1 MGKSDYIY
9 IVKDVSTSL
18 DMTGWKLD
26 MTGWKLDM
34 TKTIQLTI
42 FMKQIRISAILACIA
57 GMIAFAGCKSMSPQ
71 DRLTVNDRKINKI
84 IAQMTLEE
92 KVEMLHS
99 KTNMSSEGVPR
110 LGIQDIKYTDGP
122 FGIREENG
130 DGFRSL
136 GWTLDSAT
144 YFPTGSALA
153 ATWSKEMAYKNGWA
167 MGKEGRLR
175 GKDIILGPAIN
186 IQRLPV
192 GGRTYEYL
200 SEDPVLAARLSVE
213 YTLGSQDA
221 GTAVCLKHY
230 ALNNQETN
238 RGSVNVIAD
247 ERTMREIYLKPFE
260 AAVKEGGA
268 MCIMPAYNKV
278 NGYYCSENAHL
289 NNEILRDEW
298 GFKGMT
304 VSDWGGTHSTMGAA
318 LGGLCVQM
326 TGDNYFGQAL
336 IDSVRNGALD
346 EAVVDAKVRE
356 ILRLR
361 FAIEPVPEDVANTV
375 MTSQPETQKIA
386 YEIAQKSIVL
396 LKNEAGNLPVAK
408 DVKKIAVIG
417 QNAVLTTAAGG
428 IGAGVKT
435 LYEISPLEG
444 ISKRAAE
451 AGIEVTYAPGYK
463 NYQMR
468 MAWGRPGAGGPVDPL
483 IANSP
488 DEPADPALLAEAVA
502 LAKDA
507 DMVIFFGGT
516 NKSIETEGS
525 DRKNIDLPCGQND
538 VIKALYEANPNVATV
553 LISGGPTDLRALEPY
568 SPAIVQGWWN
578 GLEGGTALA
587 EVLFGDIAPSGKL
600 PFTFPLKLEDSP
612 AYAMGNFPGNNTGED
627 LFTLMYRLDAT
638 GYTREQIMEYIA
650 NLPEPVSEYTEGI
663 FVGYRWFETKEVPV
677 MYAFGHGLSY
687 VDFEYGPLT
696 CRQKKDKFVV
706 TFDVKNLGTMEADE
720 VTQLYVKRLD
730 SKVERPLKEL
740 EAFDRVTLKGGET
753 KKVTLEFPISELA
766 HWDNGTNGW
775 VLEPGKLEILVGSA
789 SDDIRQSIT
798 TEI

>member
-1 MGKSDYIY
+1 MKKYLY
-9 IVKDVSTSL
+9 STAL
-18 DMTGWKLD
+18 L
-26 MTGWKLDM
+26 
-34 TKTIQLTI
+34 
-42 FMKQIRISAILACIA
+42 ILA
-57 GMIAFAGCKSMSPQ
+57 AGCASLSPQ
-71 DRLTVNDRKINKI
+71 DRLTVNDKKINKI

-200 SEDPVLAARLSVE
+200 SEDPVLSARLSVE
-213 YTLGSQDA
+213 YTKGSQDA

-230 ALNNQETN
+230 ALNNQETD
-238 RGSVNVIAD
+238 RGSVDVIAD

-268 MCIMPAYNKV
+268 MCVMPAYNKV
-278 NGYYCSENAHL
+278 NGFYCSENAHL

-346 EAVVDAKVRE
+346 EAVVDEKVRE

-361 FAIEPVPEDVANTV
+361 FAIDPVPEDVANTI

-396 LKNEAGNLPVAK
+396 LKNEVGNLPIAK

-444 ISKRAAE
+444 IQARAE
-451 AGIEVTYAPGYK
+451 KAGVEVVYAPGYK

-468 MAWGRPGAGGPVDPL
+468 MGWGRPSAGPVNPL
-483 IANSP
+483 VANSI

-525 DRKNIDLPCGQND
+525 DRKNIDLPCGQNE

-553 LISGGPTDLRALEPY
+553 LISGGPTDLRFLEPY
-568 SPAIVQGWWN
+568 SPSIVQGWWN

-600 PFTFPLKLEDSP
+600 PFTFPKKLEDSP
-612 AYAMGNFPGNNTGED
+612 AYALGNFGQNASED

-638 GYTREQIMEYIA
+638 GYTREQIQEYIA
-650 NLPEPVSEYTEGI
+650 NLPAPESHYTEGI

-696 CRQKKDKFVV
+696 CKHKKDKFYV
-706 TFDVKNLGTMEADE
+706 TFELKNLGDMEADE
-720 VTQLYVKRLD
+720 VAQLYVKRID
-730 SKVERPLKEL
+730 SAVERPLKEL
-740 EAFDRVTLKGGET
+740 EAFDRITLKGGET
-753 KKVTLEFPISELA
+753 KKVTLEFPVSELA
-766 HWDNGTNGW
+766 HWDNETNEW
-775 VLEPGKLEILVGSA
+775 VLEHGKLEILVGSA
-789 SDDIRQSIT
+789 SNDIRQTIA

>member
-1 MGKSDYIY
+1 
-9 IVKDVSTSL
+9 
-18 DMTGWKLD
+18 
-26 MTGWKLDM
+26 
-34 TKTIQLTI
+34 
-42 FMKQIRISAILACIA
+42 MKKYLYSAALLILA
-57 GMIAFAGCKSMSPQ
+57 AGCASLSPQ
-71 DRLTVNDRKINKI
+71 DRLTVNDKKINKI

-200 SEDPVLAARLSVE
+200 SEDPVLSARLSVE
-213 YTLGSQDA
+213 YTKGSQDA

-230 ALNNQETN
+230 ALNNQETD

-260 AAVKEGGA
+260 AAIKEGGA
-268 MCIMPAYNKV
+268 MCVMPAYNKV
-278 NGYYCSENAHL
+278 NGFYCSENAHL

-361 FAIEPVPEDVANTV
+361 FAIEPVPEDVANTI

-396 LKNEAGNLPVAK
+396 LKNEAGNLPIAK

-435 LYEISPLEG
+435 LYEITPLEG
-444 ISKRAAE
+444 IQARAE
-451 AGIEVTYAPGYK
+451 KAGVEVVYAPGYK

-468 MAWGRPGAGGPVDPL
+468 MGWGRPSAGPVNPL
-483 IANSP
+483 VANSI

-525 DRKNIDLPCGQND
+525 DRKNIDLPCGQNE

-553 LISGGPTDLRALEPY
+553 LISGGPTDLRYLEPY

-612 AYAMGNFPGNNTGED
+612 AYATGSFPGEGSGED

-638 GYTREQIMEYIA
+638 GYTREQIQEYIA
-650 NLPEPVSEYTEGI
+650 SLPDPVSEYREGI
-663 FVGYRWFETKEVPV
+663 LVGYRWYDTKDVPV

-687 VDFEYGPLT
+687 VEFEYGALT
-696 CRQKKDKFVV
+696 CKQKKDKIQVS
-706 TFDVKNLGTMEADE
+706 FDLKNLGDMEADE
-720 VTQLYVKRLD
+720 VAQLYVKRLD
-730 SKVERPLKEL
+730 SKVERAEKEL
-740 EAFDRVTLKGGET
+740 EAFERVALKAGET
-753 KKVTLEFPISELA
+753 KNVTLEFPLSELA
-766 HWDNGTNGW
+766 HWDNETNEW
-775 VLEPGKLEILVGSA
+775 VLEHGKLEILVGSA
-789 SDDIRQSIT
+789 SNDIRQTIAT
-798 TEI
+798 KI

>member
-1 MGKSDYIY
+1 
-9 IVKDVSTSL
+9 
-18 DMTGWKLD
+18 
-26 MTGWKLDM
+26 
-34 TKTIQLTI
+34 
-42 FMKQIRISAILACIA
+42 MKKYLYSAALLILA
-57 GMIAFAGCKSMSPQ
+57 AGCASLSPQ
-71 DRLTVNDRKINKI
+71 DRLTVNDKKINKI

-200 SEDPVLAARLSVE
+200 SEDPVLSARLSVE
-213 YTLGSQDA
+213 YTKGSQDA

-230 ALNNQETN
+230 ALNNQETD

-260 AAVKEGGA
+260 AAIKEGGA
-268 MCIMPAYNKV
+268 MCVMPAYNKV
-278 NGYYCSENAHL
+278 NGFYCSENAHL

-361 FAIEPVPEDVANTV
+361 FAIDPVPEDVANTI

-396 LKNEAGNLPVAK
+396 LKNEAGNLPIAK

-435 LYEISPLEG
+435 LYEITPLEG
-444 ISKRAAE
+444 IQARAE
-451 AGIEVTYAPGYK
+451 KAGVEVVYAPGYK

-468 MAWGRPGAGGPVDPL
+468 MGWGRPSAGPVNPL
-483 IANSP
+483 VANSI

-507 DMVIFFGGT
+507 DMVVFFGGT

-525 DRKNIDLPCGQND
+525 DRKNIDLPCGQNE

-553 LISGGPTDLRALEPY
+553 LISGGPTDLRYLEPY

-612 AYAMGNFPGNNTGED
+612 AYATGSFPGEGSGED

-638 GYTREQIMEYIA
+638 GYTREQIQEYIA
-650 NLPEPVSEYTEGI
+650 SLPDPVSEYREGI
-663 FVGYRWFETKEVPV
+663 LVGYRWYDTKDVPV

-687 VDFEYGPLT
+687 VEFEYGALT
-696 CRQKKDKFVV
+696 CKQKKDKIQVS
-706 TFDVKNLGTMEADE
+706 FDLKNLGDMEADE
-720 VTQLYVKRLD
+720 VAQLYVKRID
-730 SKVERPLKEL
+730 SAVERPLKEL
-740 EAFDRVTLKGGET
+740 EAFDRITLKGGET
-753 KKVTLEFPISELA
+753 KKVTLEFPVSELA
-766 HWDNGTNGW
+766 HWDNETNGW
-775 VLEPGKLEILVGSA
+775 VLEPGKIEILVGSA
-789 SDDIRQSIT
+789 SNDIRQTIA

>member
-1 MGKSDYIY
+1 MKHSA
-9 IVKDVSTSL
+9 TS
-18 DMTGWKLD
+18 
-26 MTGWKLDM
+26 
-34 TKTIQLTI
+34 I
-42 FMKQIRISAILACIA
+42 ILAAIMAAAIA
-57 GMIAFAGCKSMSPQ
+57 AGCSNPMSPQ
-71 DRLTVNDRKINKI
+71 DRLTVNDGKINEI

-130 DGFRSL
+130 DGFRPL

-213 YTLGSQDA
+213 YTIGSQEA

-260 AAVKEGGA
+260 AAIKEGGA
-268 MCIMPAYNKV
+268 MCVMPAYNKV

-289 NNEILRDEW
+289 NNEILRGEW

-346 EAVVDAKVRE
+346 ESVVDAKVRE

-396 LKNEAGNLPVAK
+396 LKNETGNLPIAK

-444 ISKRAAE
+444 IQKRAAE
-451 AGIEVTYAPGYK
+451 AGVEVAYAPGYK
-463 NYQMR
+463 NYKMR
-468 MAWGRPGAGGPVDPL
+468 MGWGRPVAGPVDPL
-483 IANSP
+483 TANST
-488 DEPADPALLAEAVA
+488 DEPADPTLLAEAVA

-525 DRKNIDLPCGQND
+525 DRKNIDLPCGQNEI
-538 VIKALYEANPNVATV
+538 IKALYEANPNVATV
-553 LISGGPTDLRALEPY
+553 LISGGPTDLRFLEPY

-578 GLEGGTALA
+578 GMEGGTALA

-612 AYAMGNFPGNNTGED
+612 AYATGSFPGNSSGED

-638 GYTREQIMEYIA
+638 GYTREQIQEYIA
-650 NLPEPVSEYTEGI
+650 NLPDPVSEYKEGI
-663 FVGYRWFETKEVPV
+663 LVGYRWFETKEVPV

-687 VDFEYGPLT
+687 VDFEYGALT
-696 CRQKKDKFVV
+696 CKQKKDRIYVS
-706 TFDVKNLGTMEADE
+706 FDLKNLGDMEADE
-720 VTQLYVKRLD
+720 VAQLYVRRID

-740 EAFDRVTLKGGET
+740 EAFERITLKAGET
-753 KKVTLEFPISELA
+753 KNVTLEFPVSELA
-766 HWDNGTNGW
+766 HWNTESNGW
-775 VLEPGKLEILVGSA
+775 ELEPGKIEILVGSA
-789 SDDIRQSIT
+789 SDDIRQSIL

>member
-1 MGKSDYIY
+1 
-9 IVKDVSTSL
+9 
-18 DMTGWKLD
+18 
-26 MTGWKLDM
+26 
-34 TKTIQLTI
+34 
-42 FMKQIRISAILACIA
+42 MKQYLYSAALLILA
-57 GMIAFAGCKSMSPQ
+57 AGCASLSPQ
-71 DRLTVNDRKINKI
+71 DRLTVNDKKINKI

-200 SEDPVLAARLSVE
+200 SEDPVLSARLSVE
-213 YTLGSQDA
+213 YTKGSQDA

-230 ALNNQETN
+230 ALNNQETD
-238 RGSVNVIAD
+238 RGSVDVIAD

-260 AAVKEGGA
+260 AAIKEGGA
-268 MCIMPAYNKV
+268 MCVMPAYNKV
-278 NGYYCSENAHL
+278 NGFYCSENAHL

-346 EAVVDAKVRE
+346 EAVVDEKVRE

-361 FAIEPVPEDVANTV
+361 FAIDPVPEDVANTI

-396 LKNEAGNLPVAK
+396 LKNEAGNLPISK

-444 ISKRAAE
+444 IQARAE
-451 AGIEVTYAPGYK
+451 KAGVEVVYAPGYK

-468 MAWGRPGAGGPVDPL
+468 MGWGRPSAGPVNPL
-483 IANSP
+483 VANSI

-525 DRKNIDLPCGQND
+525 DRKNIDLPCGQNE

-553 LISGGPTDLRALEPY
+553 LISGGPTDLRYLEPY

-612 AYAMGNFPGNNTGED
+612 AYATGSFPGEGSGED

-638 GYTREQIMEYIA
+638 GYTREQIQEYIA
-650 NLPEPVSEYTEGI
+650 SLPDPVSEYREGI
-663 FVGYRWFETKEVPV
+663 LVGYRWYDTKDVPV

-687 VDFEYGPLT
+687 VEFEYGPLT
-696 CRQKKDKFVV
+696 CKQKKDKIQVS
-706 TFDVKNLGTMEADE
+706 FDLKNLGDMEADE
-720 VTQLYVKRLD
+720 VAQLYVKRLD
-730 SKVERPLKEL
+730 SKVERAEKEL
-740 EAFDRVTLKGGET
+740 EAFERVALKAGET
-753 KKVTLEFPISELA
+753 KNVTLEFPLSELA
-766 HWDNGTNGW
+766 HWDNETNGW
-775 VLEPGKLEILVGSA
+775 VLEPGKIEILVGSA
-789 SDDIRQSIT
+789 SNDIRQSIH

>member
-1 MGKSDYIY
+1 M
-9 IVKDVSTSL
+9 
-18 DMTGWKLD
+18 
-26 MTGWKLDM
+26 
-34 TKTIQLTI
+34 
-42 FMKQIRISAILACIA
+42 FMKKYLYSAALLILA
-57 GMIAFAGCKSMSPQ
+57 AGCASLSPQ
-71 DRLTVNDRKINKI
+71 DRLTVNDKKINKI

-200 SEDPVLAARLSVE
+200 SEDPVLSARLSVE
-213 YTLGSQDA
+213 YTKGSQDA

-230 ALNNQETN
+230 ALNNQETD
-238 RGSVNVIAD
+238 RGSVDVIAD

-260 AAVKEGGA
+260 AAIKEGGA
-268 MCIMPAYNKV
+268 MCVMPAYNKV
-278 NGYYCSENAHL
+278 NGFYCSENAQL

-346 EAVVDAKVRE
+346 EAVVDEKVRE

-361 FAIEPVPEDVANTV
+361 FAIDPVPEDVANTI

-396 LKNEAGNLPVAK
+396 LKNEAGNLPIAK

-444 ISKRAAE
+444 IQARAE
-451 AGIEVTYAPGYK
+451 KAGVEVVYAPGYK

-468 MAWGRPGAGGPVDPL
+468 MGWGSPSAGPVIPL
-483 IANSP
+483 VANSI

-525 DRKNIDLPCGQND
+525 DRKNIDLPCGQNE

-553 LISGGPTDLRALEPY
+553 LISGGPTDLRYLEPY

-612 AYAMGNFPGNNTGED
+612 AYATGSFPGEGSGED

-638 GYTREQIMEYIA
+638 GYTREQIQEYIA
-650 NLPEPVSEYTEGI
+650 SLPDPVSEYREGI
-663 FVGYRWFETKEVPV
+663 LVGYRWYDTKDVPV

-687 VDFEYGPLT
+687 VEFEYGPLT
-696 CRQKKDKFVV
+696 CKQKKDKIQVS
-706 TFDVKNLGTMEADE
+706 FDLKNLGDMEADE
-720 VTQLYVKRLD
+720 VAQLYVKRLD
-730 SKVERPLKEL
+730 SKVERAEKEL
-740 EAFDRVTLKGGET
+740 EAFERVALKAGET
-753 KKVTLEFPISELA
+753 KNVTLEFPLSELA
-766 HWDNGTNGW
+766 HWDNETNGW
-775 VLEPGKLEILVGSA
+775 VLEPGKIEILVGSA
-789 SDDIRQSIT
+789 SNDIRQTIA

>member
-1 MGKSDYIY
+1 
-9 IVKDVSTSL
+9 
-18 DMTGWKLD
+18 
-26 MTGWKLDM
+26 
-34 TKTIQLTI
+34 
-42 FMKQIRISAILACIA
+42 MKKYLYSAALLILA
-57 GMIAFAGCKSMSPQ
+57 AGCASLSPQ
-71 DRLTVNDRKINKI
+71 DRLTVNDKKINKI

-200 SEDPVLAARLSVE
+200 SEDPVLSARLSVE
-213 YTLGSQDA
+213 YTKGSQDA

-230 ALNNQETN
+230 ALNNQETD

-260 AAVKEGGA
+260 AAIKEGGA
-268 MCIMPAYNKV
+268 MCVMPAYNKV
-278 NGYYCSENAHL
+278 NGFYCSENAHL

-361 FAIEPVPEDVANTV
+361 FAIDPVPEDVANTI

-396 LKNEAGNLPVAK
+396 LKNEAGNLPIAK

-444 ISKRAAE
+444 IQARAE
-451 AGIEVTYAPGYK
+451 KAGVEVVYAPGYK

-468 MAWGRPGAGGPVDPL
+468 MGWGRPSAGPVNPL
-483 IANSP
+483 VANSI

-525 DRKNIDLPCGQND
+525 DRKNIDLPCGQNE

-553 LISGGPTDLRALEPY
+553 LISGGPTDLRYLEPY

-612 AYAMGNFPGNNTGED
+612 AYATGSFPGEGSGED

-638 GYTREQIMEYIA
+638 GYTREQIQEYIA
-650 NLPEPVSEYTEGI
+650 SLPDPVSEYREGI
-663 FVGYRWFETKEVPV
+663 LVGYRWYDTKDVPV

-687 VDFEYGPLT
+687 VEFEYGALT
-696 CRQKKDKFVV
+696 CKQKKDKIQVS
-706 TFDVKNLGTMEADE
+706 FDLKNLGDMEADE
-720 VTQLYVKRLD
+720 VAQLYVKRLD
-730 SKVERPLKEL
+730 SKIERAEKEL
-740 EAFDRVTLKGGET
+740 EAFERVALKAGET
-753 KKVTLEFPISELA
+753 KNVTLEFPLSELA
-766 HWDNGTNGW
+766 HWDNETNGW
-775 VLEPGKLEILVGSA
+775 VLEPGKIEILVGSA
-789 SDDIRQSIT
+789 SNDIRQSIH

>member
-1 MGKSDYIY
+1 MKKYLY
-9 IVKDVSTSL
+9 STAL
-18 DMTGWKLD
+18 L
-26 MTGWKLDM
+26 
-34 TKTIQLTI
+34 
-42 FMKQIRISAILACIA
+42 ILA
-57 GMIAFAGCKSMSPQ
+57 AGCASLSPQ
-71 DRLTVNDRKINKI
+71 DRLTVNDKKINKI

-130 DGFRSL
+130 EGFRSL

-200 SEDPVLAARLSVE
+200 SEDPVLSARLSVE
-213 YTLGSQDA
+213 YTKGSQDA

-230 ALNNQETN
+230 ALNNQETD
-238 RGSVNVIAD
+238 RGSVDVIAD

-260 AAVKEGGA
+260 AAIKEGGA
-268 MCIMPAYNKV
+268 MCVMPAYNKV
-278 NGYYCSENAHL
+278 NGFYCSENAHL

-361 FAIEPVPEDVANTV
+361 FAIDPVPEDVANTI

-396 LKNEAGNLPVAK
+396 LKNEAGNLPIAK

-444 ISKRAAE
+444 IQARAE
-451 AGIEVTYAPGYK
+451 KAGVEVVYAPGYK

-468 MAWGRPGAGGPVDPL
+468 MGWGRPSAGPVNPL
-483 IANSP
+483 VANSI

-525 DRKNIDLPCGQND
+525 DRKNIDLPCGQNE

-553 LISGGPTDLRALEPY
+553 LISGGPTDLRYLEPY

-612 AYAMGNFPGNNTGED
+612 AYATGSFPGEGSGED

-638 GYTREQIMEYIA
+638 GYTREQIREYIA
-650 NLPEPVSEYTEGI
+650 SLPDPVSEYREGI
-663 FVGYRWFETKEVPV
+663 LVGYRWYDTKDVPV

-687 VDFEYGPLT
+687 VDFEYGTLT
-696 CRQKKDKFVV
+696 CKQKKDKIQVS
-706 TFDVKNLGTMEADE
+706 FDLKNLGDMEADE
-720 VTQLYVKRLD
+720 VPQLYVKRLD
-730 SKVERPLKEL
+730 SKVERAEKEL
-740 EAFDRVTLKGGET
+740 EAFERVALKAGET
-753 KKVTLEFPISELA
+753 KNVTLEFPVSELA
-766 HWDNGTNGW
+766 HWDNETNGW
-775 VLEPGKLEILVGSA
+775 VLEPGKIEILVGSA
-789 SDDIRQSIT
+789 SNDIRQSIQ

>member
-1 MGKSDYIY
+1 
-9 IVKDVSTSL
+9 
-18 DMTGWKLD
+18 
-26 MTGWKLDM
+26 
-34 TKTIQLTI
+34 
-42 FMKQIRISAILACIA
+42 MKKYLYSAALLILA
-57 GMIAFAGCKSMSPQ
+57 AGCASLSPQ
-71 DRLTVNDRKINKI
+71 DRLTVNDKKINKI

-200 SEDPVLAARLSVE
+200 SEDPVLSARLSVE
-213 YTLGSQDA
+213 YTKGSQDA

-230 ALNNQETN
+230 ALNNQETD
-238 RGSVNVIAD
+238 RGSVDVIAD

-260 AAVKEGGA
+260 AAIKEGGA
-268 MCIMPAYNKV
+268 MCVMPAYNKV
-278 NGYYCSENAHL
+278 NGFYCSENAHL

-361 FAIEPVPEDVANTV
+361 FAIDPVPEDVANTI

-396 LKNEAGNLPVAK
+396 LKNEAGNLPIAK

-417 QNAVLTTAAGG
+417 QNAVLTTAVGG

-444 ISKRAAE
+444 IQARAE
-451 AGIEVTYAPGYK
+451 KAGVEVVYAPGYK

-468 MAWGRPGAGGPVDPL
+468 MGWGRPSAGPVNPL
-483 IANSP
+483 VANSI

-525 DRKNIDLPCGQND
+525 DRKNIDLPCGQNE

-553 LISGGPTDLRALEPY
+553 LISGGPTDLRYLEPY
-568 SPAIVQGWWN
+568 SPSIVQGWWN

-612 AYAMGNFPGNNTGED
+612 AYATGSFPGEGSGED

-638 GYTREQIMEYIA
+638 GYTREQIQEYIA
-650 NLPEPVSEYTEGI
+650 SLPDPVSEYREGI
-663 FVGYRWFETKEVPV
+663 LVGYRWYDTKDVPV

-687 VDFEYGPLT
+687 VEFEYGTLT
-696 CRQKKDKFVV
+696 CKQKKDKIQVS
-706 TFDVKNLGTMEADE
+706 FDLKNLGDMEADE
-720 VTQLYVKRLD
+720 VAQLYVKRLD
-730 SKVERPLKEL
+730 SKVERAEKEL
-740 EAFDRVTLKGGET
+740 EAFERVALKAGET
-753 KKVTLEFPISELA
+753 KNVTLEFPLSELA
-766 HWDNGTNGW
+766 HWDNETNGW
-775 VLEPGKLEILVGSA
+775 VLEPGKIEILVGSA
-789 SDDIRQSIT
+789 SNDIRQSIQT
-798 TEI
+798 KI

>member
-1 MGKSDYIY
+1 MKKVLQFAVMAL
-9 IVKDVSTSL
+9 IV
-18 DMTGWKLD
+18 
-26 MTGWKLDM
+26 
-34 TKTIQLTI
+34 
-42 FMKQIRISAILACIA
+42 
-57 GMIAFAGCKSMSPQ
+57 AGCGCGMSPQ
-71 DRLTVNDRKINKI
+71 EKLTVNDKKINKI

-153 ATWSKEMAYKNGWA
+153 ATWSKEMARKNGWA

-213 YTLGSQDA
+213 YTIGSQEA

-230 ALNNQETN
+230 ALNNQETD

-260 AAVKEGGA
+260 AAIKEGGA
-268 MCIMPAYNKV
+268 MCVMPAYNKV

-289 NNEILRDEW
+289 NNEILRGEW

-336 IDSVRNGALD
+336 IDSVRNGALP
-346 EAVVDAKVRE
+346 ESVVDDKVRE

-361 FAIEPVPEDVANTV
+361 FAIEPVPEDVANTI
-375 MTSQPETQKIA
+375 MTSQPETQQIA

-396 LKNEAGNLPVAK
+396 LKNETGNLPIAPE
-408 DVKKIAVIG
+408 VKKIAVIG
-417 QNAVLTTAAGG
+417 QNAVLTTASGG

-444 ISKRAAE
+444 IQKRAAE
-451 AGIEVTYAPGYK
+451 AGVEVVYAPGYK
-463 NYQMR
+463 NYKMR
-468 MAWGRPGAGGPVDPL
+468 MGWGRPAAGPVDPL
-483 IANSP
+483 AANST

-502 LAKDA
+502 LAQDA

-525 DRKNIDLPCGQND
+525 DRKNIDLPCGQNE
-538 VIKALYEANPNVATV
+538 VIKALYEANPNVVTV
-553 LISGGPTDLRALEPY
+553 LISGGPTDLRFLEPY

-612 AYAMGNFPGNNTGED
+612 AYATGSFPGEGSGED

-638 GYTREQIMEYIA
+638 GYTREQIQEYIA
-650 NLPEPVSEYTEGI
+650 SLPDPVSEYREGI
-663 FVGYRWFETKEVPV
+663 LVGYRWFDTKDVPV

-687 VDFEYGPLT
+687 VDFEYGALT
-696 CRQKKDKFVV
+696 CKQKKDKIQVS
-706 TFDVKNLGTMEADE
+706 FDLKNLGDMEADE
-720 VTQLYVKRLD
+720 VAQLYVKRLD
-730 SKVERPLKEL
+730 SKVERAEKEL
-740 EAFDRVTLKGGET
+740 EAFERVALKAGET
-753 KKVTLEFPISELA
+753 KNVTLEFPVSELA
-766 HWDNGTNGW
+766 HWDNETNGW
-775 VLEPGKLEILVGSA
+775 VLEPGKIEILVGSA
-789 SDDIRQSIT
+789 SNDIRQSIH

>member
-1 MGKSDYIY
+1 
-9 IVKDVSTSL
+9 
-18 DMTGWKLD
+18 
-26 MTGWKLDM
+26 
-34 TKTIQLTI
+34 
-42 FMKQIRISAILACIA
+42 MKKYLYSAALLILA
-57 GMIAFAGCKSMSPQ
+57 AGCASLSPQ
-71 DRLTVNDRKINKI
+71 DRLTVNDKKINKI

-200 SEDPVLAARLSVE
+200 SEDPVLSARLSVE
-213 YTLGSQDA
+213 YTKGSQDA

-230 ALNNQETN
+230 ALNNQETD
-238 RGSVNVIAD
+238 RGSVDVIAD

-260 AAVKEGGA
+260 AAIKEGGA
-268 MCIMPAYNKV
+268 MCVMPAYNKV
-278 NGYYCSENAHL
+278 NGFYCSENAHL

-346 EAVVDAKVRE
+346 EAVVDEKVRE

-361 FAIEPVPEDVANTV
+361 FAIDPVPEDVANTI

-396 LKNEAGNLPVAK
+396 LKNEAGNLPIAK

-444 ISKRAAE
+444 IQARAE
-451 AGIEVTYAPGYK
+451 KAGVEVVYAPGYK

-468 MAWGRPGAGGPVDPL
+468 MGWGRPSAGPVNPL
-483 IANSP
+483 VANSI

-525 DRKNIDLPCGQND
+525 DRKNIDLPCGQNE

-553 LISGGPTDLRALEPY
+553 LISGGPTDLRYLEPY

-612 AYAMGNFPGNNTGED
+612 AYATGSFPGEGSGED

-638 GYTREQIMEYIA
+638 GYTREQIQEYIA
-650 NLPEPVSEYTEGI
+650 SLPDPVSEYREGI
-663 FVGYRWFETKEVPV
+663 LVGYRWYDTKDVPV

-687 VDFEYGPLT
+687 VEFEYGALT
-696 CRQKKDKFVV
+696 CKQKKDKIQVS
-706 TFDVKNLGTMEADE
+706 FDLKNLGDMEADE
-720 VTQLYVKRLD
+720 VPQLYVKRLD
-730 SKVERPLKEL
+730 SKVERAEKEL
-740 EAFDRVTLKGGET
+740 EAFERVALKAGET
-753 KKVTLEFPISELA
+753 KNVTLEFPLSELA
-766 HWDNGTNGW
+766 HWDNETNGW
-775 VLEPGKLEILVGSA
+775 VLEPGKIEILVGSA
-789 SDDIRQSIT
+789 SNDIRQSIQ

>member
-1 MGKSDYIY
+1 MKH
-9 IVKDVSTSL
+9 STTS
-18 DMTGWKLD
+18 
-26 MTGWKLDM
+26 
-34 TKTIQLTI
+34 I
-42 FMKQIRISAILACIA
+42 ILAAIMAAAIA
-57 GMIAFAGCKSMSPQ
+57 AGCSSGMSLQ

-130 DGFRSL
+130 DGFRPL
-136 GWTLDSAT
+136 GWKLDSAT

-213 YTLGSQDA
+213 YTKGSQEA

-268 MCIMPAYNKV
+268 MCVMPAYNKV

-289 NNEILRDEW
+289 NNEILRGEW

-375 MTSQPETQKIA
+375 MTSQPETQQVA

-396 LKNEAGNLPVAK
+396 LKNETGNLPIAE

-435 LYEISPLEG
+435 LYEVSPLEG
-444 ISKRAAE
+444 IRKRAGDE
-451 AGIEVTYAPGYK
+451 IEVTYAPGYRSYK
-463 NYQMR
+463 MS
-468 MAWGRPGAGGPVDPL
+468 WGTPGPLGPLD
-483 IANSP
+483 AASP
-488 DEPADPALLAEAVA
+488 DDPADPELLAEAVEMA
-502 LAKDA
+502 RNA

-525 DRKNIDLPCGQND
+525 DRKNIDLPHGQND
-538 VIKALYEANPNVATV
+538 IIKAIYEVNPNVVTV
-553 LISGGPTDLRALEPY
+553 LISGGPTDLRFLEPY

-578 GLEGGTALA
+578 GMEGGTALA

-612 AYAMGNFPGNNTGED
+612 AYATGSFPGNRSGED

-638 GYTREQIMEYIA
+638 GYTREQIQEYIA
-650 NLPEPVSEYTEGI
+650 NLPDPVSEYKEGI
-663 FVGYRWFETKEVPV
+663 LVGYRWFETKEVPV

-687 VDFEYGPLT
+687 VDFEYGALS
-696 CRQKKDKFVV
+696 CRQKKDKISVS
-706 TFDVKNLGTMEADE
+706 FDLKNLGEMEADE
-720 VTQLYVKRLD
+720 VAQLYVRRID

-740 EAFDRVTLKGGET
+740 EAFDRITLKAGET
-753 KKVTLEFPISELA
+753 KTVTLEFPVSELA
-766 HWDNGTNGW
+766 HWDTETNGW
-775 VLEPGKLEILVGSA
+775 VLEPGRIEILVGSA
-789 SDDIRQSIT
+789 SDDIRQTIQ

>member
-1 MGKSDYIY
+1 
-9 IVKDVSTSL
+9 
-18 DMTGWKLD
+18 
-26 MTGWKLDM
+26 
-34 TKTIQLTI
+34 
-42 FMKQIRISAILACIA
+42 MKKYLYSAALLILA
-57 GMIAFAGCKSMSPQ
+57 AGCASLSPQ
-71 DRLTVNDRKINKI
+71 DRLTVNDKKINKI

-200 SEDPVLAARLSVE
+200 SEDPVLSARLSVE
-213 YTLGSQDA
+213 YTKGSQDA

-230 ALNNQETN
+230 ALNNQETD
-238 RGSVNVIAD
+238 RGSVDVIAD

-268 MCIMPAYNKV
+268 MCVMPAYNKV
-278 NGYYCSENAHL
+278 NGFYCSENAHL

-361 FAIEPVPEDVANTV
+361 FAIDPVPEDVANTI

-396 LKNEAGNLPVAK
+396 LKNEAGNLPIAK

-444 ISKRAAE
+444 IQARAE
-451 AGIEVTYAPGYK
+451 KAGVEVVYAPGYK

-468 MAWGRPGAGGPVDPL
+468 MGWGRPSAGPVNPL
-483 IANSP
+483 VANSI

-525 DRKNIDLPCGQND
+525 DRKNIDLPCGQNE

-553 LISGGPTDLRALEPY
+553 LISGGPTDLRYLEPY

-612 AYAMGNFPGNNTGED
+612 AYATGSFPGEGSGED

-638 GYTREQIMEYIA
+638 GYTREQIREYIA
-650 NLPEPVSEYTEGI
+650 SLPDPVSEYREGI
-663 FVGYRWFETKEVPV
+663 LVGYRWYDTKDVPV

-687 VDFEYGPLT
+687 VEFEYGTLT
-696 CRQKKDKFVV
+696 CKQKKDKIQVS
-706 TFDVKNLGTMEADE
+706 FDLKNLGDMEADE
-720 VTQLYVKRLD
+720 VAQLYVKRLD
-730 SKVERPLKEL
+730 SKVERAEKEL
-740 EAFDRVTLKGGET
+740 EAFERVALKAGET
-753 KKVTLEFPISELA
+753 KNVTLEFPVSELA
-766 HWDNGTNGW
+766 HWDNETNGW
-775 VLEPGKLEILVGSA
+775 VLEPGKIEILVGSA
-789 SDDIRQSIT
+789 SNDIRQSIH

>member
-1 MGKSDYIY
+1 MKHIR
-9 IVKDVSTSL
+9 TSV
-18 DMTGWKLD
+18 
-26 MTGWKLDM
+26 
-34 TKTIQLTI
+34 
-42 FMKQIRISAILACIA
+42 ILASILA
-57 GMIAFAGCKSMSPQ
+57 MGFATGCKNTEENELTPQ
-71 DRLTVNDRKINKI
+71 ERLTVNDDKINDI

-130 DGFRSL
+130 DGFRPL
-136 GWTLDSAT
+136 GWKLDSAT

-153 ATWSKEMAYKNGWA
+153 ATWSKEMARKNGQA

-213 YTLGSQDA
+213 YTIGSQEA
-221 GTAVCLKHY
+221 GTAVCLKHF

-268 MCIMPAYNKV
+268 MCVMPAYNKV
-278 NGYYCSENAHL
+278 NGYYCSENNHL
-289 NNEILRDEW
+289 LNEILRDEW

-346 EAVVDAKVRE
+346 ESVVDNKVRE

-361 FAIEPVPEDVANTV
+361 FAIEPVPEDVANTI
-375 MTSQPETQKIA
+375 MTSQPETQKVA

-396 LKNEAGNLPVAK
+396 LKNEGTLPIAK

-444 ISKRAAE
+444 IQKRAAE
-451 AGIEVTYAPGYK
+451 AGVEVSYAPGYK
-463 NYQMR
+463 NYVMR
-468 MAWGRPGAGGPVDPL
+468 MSWGRAPQGPADPL
-483 IANSP
+483 AANSP
-488 DEPADPALLAEAVA
+488 DEPADPALIAEATA

-507 DMVIFFGGT
+507 DLVIFFGGT

-525 DRKNIDLPCGQND
+525 DRKNIDLPCGQNE
-538 VIKALYEANPNVATV
+538 VIKALYEANPHVVTV
-553 LISGGPTDLRALEPY
+553 LISGGPTDLRFLEPY

-587 EVLFGDIAPSGKL
+587 EVLFGDISPSGKL
-600 PFTFPLKLEDSP
+600 PFTFPMKLEDSP
-612 AYAMGNFPGNNTGED
+612 AYATGSFPSKGSGED

-638 GYTREQIMEYIA
+638 GYTREQIQEYIA
-650 NLPEPVSEYTEGI
+650 NLPDPVSEYKEGI
-663 FVGYRWFETKEVPV
+663 FVGYRWYEKHNVPV

-687 VDFEYGPLT
+687 VDFEYSALT
-696 CRQKKDKFVV
+696 CKHKKDKFIV
-706 TFDVKNLGTMEADE
+706 TVNVKNLGDMEADE
-720 VTQLYVKRLD
+720 VVQLYVKRIG
-730 SKVERPLKEL
+730 SQVERPVKEL
-740 EAFDRVTLKGGET
+740 EAFDRVTLKAGET
-753 KKVTLEFPISELA
+753 KKVTLEFPVSELA
-766 HWDNGTNGW
+766 HWDNETNGW

-789 SDDIRQSIT
+789 SDDIRQSIET
-798 TEI
+798 SI

>member
-1 MGKSDYIY
+1 
-9 IVKDVSTSL
+9 
-18 DMTGWKLD
+18 
-26 MTGWKLDM
+26 
-34 TKTIQLTI
+34 
-42 FMKQIRISAILACIA
+42 MKKVLQFAAVALIIA
-57 GMIAFAGCKSMSPQ
+57 GCGCGMSPQ
-71 DRLTVNDRKINKI
+71 DRLTVNDKKINGI

-130 DGFRSL
+130 DGVRSL

-153 ATWSKEMAYKNGWA
+153 ATWSKEMARKNGWA

-213 YTLGSQDA
+213 YTIGSQEA

-230 ALNNQETN
+230 ALNNQETD

-260 AAVKEGGA
+260 AAIKEGGA
-268 MCIMPAYNKV
+268 MCVMPAYNKV

-289 NNEILRDEW
+289 NNEILRGEW

-336 IDSVRNGALD
+336 IDSVRNGALP
-346 EAVVDAKVRE
+346 ESVVDDKVRE

-361 FAIEPVPEDVANTV
+361 FAIEPVPEDVANTI
-375 MTSQPETQKIA
+375 MTSQPETQQVA

-396 LKNEAGNLPVAK
+396 LKNEGNLPISNEI
-408 DVKKIAVIG
+408 KKIAVIG
-417 QNAVLTTAAGG
+417 QNAVLTTASGG

-444 ISKRAAE
+444 LRKRAAE
-451 AGIEVTYAPGYK
+451 AGVEVVYAPGYK
-463 NYQMR
+463 NYKMR
-468 MAWGRPGAGGPVDPL
+468 MGWGRPAAGPVDPL
-483 IANSP
+483 TATSI

-525 DRKNIDLPCGQND
+525 DRKNIDLPCGQNE

-553 LISGGPTDLRALEPY
+553 LISGGPTDLRFLEPY
-568 SPAIVQGWWN
+568 SPSIVQGWWN

-600 PFTFPLKLEDSP
+600 PFTFPKKLEDSP
-612 AYAMGNFPGNNTGED
+612 AYATGSFPGNNTGED

-638 GYTREQIMEYIA
+638 GYTREQIQEYIA
-650 NLPEPVSEYTEGI
+650 NLPAPVSEYKEGI
-663 FVGYRWFETKEVPV
+663 FVGYRWFEKKEVPV

-687 VDFEYGPLT
+687 VDFEYGALKV
-696 CRQKKDKFVV
+696 KKSRKSVKV
-706 TFDVKNLGTMEADE
+706 SFDVKNLGNMEADE
-720 VTQLYVKRLD
+720 VAQLYVKRIG
-730 SKVERPLKEL
+730 SAVERPVKEL
-740 EAFDRVTLKGGET
+740 EAFDRVTLKAGET
-753 KKVTLEFPISELA
+753 KTMTLEFPIEELA
-766 HWDNGTNGW
+766 HWDNETNQW
-775 VLEPGKLEILVGSA
+775 VLEHGKIEILVGSS
-789 SDDIRQSIT
+789 SDDIRQT
-798 TEI
+798 AQTEI

>member
-1 MGKSDYIY
+1 MKKYLY
-9 IVKDVSTSL
+9 STAL
-18 DMTGWKLD
+18 L
-26 MTGWKLDM
+26 
-34 TKTIQLTI
+34 
-42 FMKQIRISAILACIA
+42 ILA
-57 GMIAFAGCKSMSPQ
+57 AGCASLSPQ
-71 DRLTVNDRKINKI
+71 DRLTVNDKKINKI

-200 SEDPVLAARLSVE
+200 SEDPVLSARLSVE
-213 YTLGSQDA
+213 YTKGSQDA

-230 ALNNQETN
+230 ALNNQETD
-238 RGSVNVIAD
+238 RGSVDVIAD

-260 AAVKEGGA
+260 AAIKEGGA
-268 MCIMPAYNKV
+268 MCVMPAYNKV
-278 NGYYCSENAHL
+278 NGFYCSENAHL

-361 FAIEPVPEDVANTV
+361 FAIEPVPEDVANTI

-396 LKNEAGNLPVAK
+396 LKNEAGNLPIAK

-444 ISKRAAE
+444 IQARAE
-451 AGIEVTYAPGYK
+451 KAGVEVVYAPGYK

-468 MAWGRPGAGGPVDPL
+468 MGWGRPSAGPVNPL
-483 IANSP
+483 VANSI

-525 DRKNIDLPCGQND
+525 DRKNIDLPCGQNE

-553 LISGGPTDLRALEPY
+553 LISGGPTDLRYLEPY

-612 AYAMGNFPGNNTGED
+612 AYATGSFPGEGSGED

-638 GYTREQIMEYIA
+638 GYTREQIQEYIA
-650 NLPEPVSEYTEGI
+650 SLPDPVSEYREGI
-663 FVGYRWFETKEVPV
+663 LVGYRWYDTKDVPV

-687 VDFEYGPLT
+687 VDFEYGTLT
-696 CRQKKDKFVV
+696 CKQKKDKIQVS
-706 TFDVKNLGTMEADE
+706 FDLKNLGDMEADE
-720 VTQLYVKRLD
+720 VPQLYVKRLD
-730 SKVERPLKEL
+730 SKVERAEKEL
-740 EAFDRVTLKGGET
+740 EAFERVALKAGET
-753 KKVTLEFPISELA
+753 KNVTLEFPLSELA
-766 HWDNGTNGW
+766 HWDNETNGW
-775 VLEPGKLEILVGSA
+775 VLEPGKIEILVGSA
-789 SDDIRQSIT
+789 SNDIRQSIQ

>member
-1 MGKSDYIY
+1 MK
-9 IVKDVSTSL
+9 
-18 DMTGWKLD
+18 KL
-26 MTGWKLDM
+26 
-34 TKTIQLTI
+34 IQFAT
-42 FMKQIRISAILACIA
+42 LAVIA
-57 GMIAFAGCKSMSPQ
+57 AGFASCAMSPQ
-71 DRLTVNDRKINKI
+71 DKLTVNDKKINEI

-167 MGKEGRLR
+167 MGREGRLR

-213 YTLGSQDA
+213 YTIGSQEA

-238 RGSVNVIAD
+238 RGSVDVIAD

-268 MCIMPAYNKV
+268 MCVMPAYNKV
-278 NGYYCSENAHL
+278 NGFYCSENAHL

-326 TGDNYFGQAL
+326 TGDTYFGQAL
-336 IDSVRNGALD
+336 IDSVRNGALSED
-346 EAVVDAKVRE
+346 VVDAKVRE

-361 FAIEPVPEDVANTV
+361 FAIEPVPEDVANTI

-396 LKNEAGNLPVAK
+396 LKNEGNLPIAK

-444 ISKRAAE
+444 IQARAAE
-451 AGIEVTYAPGYK
+451 AGVEVVYAPGYK

-468 MAWGRPGAGGPVDPL
+468 MWGRPSAGPVNPL
-483 IANSP
+483 VANST

-502 LAKDA
+502 LAKEA

-525 DRKNIDLPCGQND
+525 DRKNIDLPNGQNE

-553 LISGGPTDLRALEPY
+553 LISGGPTDLRFLEPY

-600 PFTFPLKLEDSP
+600 PFTFPKKLEDSP
-612 AYAMGNFPGNNTGED
+612 AYATGSFPGNNTGED

-638 GYTREQIMEYIA
+638 GYTREQIQEYIA
-650 NLPEPVSEYTEGI
+650 NLPAPVSEYKEGI
-663 FVGYRWFETKEVPV
+663 FVGYRWFEKKEVPV

-687 VDFEYGPLT
+687 VDFEYGALKV
-696 CRQKKDKFVV
+696 KKSRKSVKV
-706 TFDVKNLGTMEADE
+706 SFDVKNLGNMEADE
-720 VTQLYVKRLD
+720 VAQLYVKRIG
-730 SKVERPLKEL
+730 SAVERPVKEL
-740 EAFDRVTLKGGET
+740 EAFDRVTLKAGET
-753 KKVTLEFPISELA
+753 KTMTLEFPIEELA
-766 HWDNGTNGW
+766 HWDNETNQW
-775 VLEPGKLEILVGSA
+775 VLEHGKIEILVGSS
-789 SDDIRQSIT
+789 SDDIRQT
-798 TEI
+798 AQTEI

>member
-1 MGKSDYIY
+1 MKKLLFSVLVVI
-9 IVKDVSTSL
+9 
-18 DMTGWKLD
+18 MT
-26 MTGWKLDM
+26 
-34 TKTIQLTI
+34 ISC
-42 FMKQIRISAILACIA
+42 IR
-57 GMIAFAGCKSMSPQ
+57 SPQ
-71 DRLTVNDRKINKI
+71 DRLTVNDRKIDKI

-130 DGFRSL
+130 DGFRPL

-153 ATWSKEMAYKNGWA
+153 ATWSKELARKNGWA

-200 SEDPVLAARLSVE
+200 SEDPVLSARLSVE
-213 YTLGSQDA
+213 YTLGSQEA
-221 GTAVCLKHY
+221 GTAVCLKHF
-230 ALNNQETN
+230 ALNNQETE

-289 NNEILRDEW
+289 LNEILRGEW

-346 EAVVDAKVRE
+346 ESVVDAKVRE

-361 FAIEPVPEDVANTV
+361 HAIEPVPEDVANTI
-375 MTSQPETQKIA
+375 MTSQPETQRIA
-386 YEIAQKSIVL
+386 NEISQKSIVL
-396 LKNEAGNLPVAK
+396 LKNEGGLPISK
-408 DVKKIAVIG
+408 DVRKIAVIG
-417 QNAVLTTAAGG
+417 QNAVLSTAAGG

-444 ISKRAAE
+444 IQKRA
-451 AGIEVTYAPGYK
+451 GDDIEVVYAPGYK
-463 NYQMR
+463 NYIM
-468 MAWGRPGAGGPVDPL
+468 GRGNTPTNPL
-483 IANSP
+483 ETRNTA
-488 DEPADPALLAEAVA
+488 EAADPALLAEAVE

-507 DMVIFFGGT
+507 DLVIFFGGT

-525 DRKNIDLPCGQND
+525 DRKDIDLPCGQNEI
-538 VIKALYEANPNVATV
+538 VKALYEANQNLVTV
-553 LISGGPTDLRALEPY
+553 LISGGPCDLRTLEQY
-568 SPAIVQGWWN
+568 SPTIVQGWWN
-578 GLEGGTALA
+578 GMEGGTALA

-612 AYAMGNFPGNNTGED
+612 AYAMGNFPGENSGED

-650 NLPEPVSEYTEGI
+650 NLPDPESRYTEGI
-663 FVGYRWFETKEVPV
+663 FVGYRWFDTRNVPV

-687 VDFEYGPLT
+687 VDFEYGELT
-696 CRQKKDKFVV
+696 CRKKKDKVLVSFNLR
-706 TFDVKNLGTMEADE
+706 NLGDMEADE
-720 VTQLYVKRLD
+720 VAQLYVKRLD
-730 SKVERPLKEL
+730 SKVERPEKEL
-740 EAFDRVTLKGGET
+740 EAFDRITLKAGET

-766 HWDNGTNGW
+766 HWDMESNGW
-775 VLEPGKLEILVGSA
+775 VIEPGKIEILVGSA
-789 SDDIRQSIT
+789 SDDIRQTIQT
-798 TEI
+798 TI

>member
-1 MGKSDYIY
+1 
-9 IVKDVSTSL
+9 
-18 DMTGWKLD
+18 
-26 MTGWKLDM
+26 
-34 TKTIQLTI
+34 
-42 FMKQIRISAILACIA
+42 MKKYLYSAALLILA
-57 GMIAFAGCKSMSPQ
+57 AGCASLSPQ
-71 DRLTVNDRKINKI
+71 DRLTVNDKKINKI

-200 SEDPVLAARLSVE
+200 SEDPVLSARLSVE
-213 YTLGSQDA
+213 YTKGSQDA

-230 ALNNQETN
+230 ALNNQETD
-238 RGSVNVIAD
+238 RGSVDVIAD

-268 MCIMPAYNKV
+268 MCVMPAYNKV
-278 NGYYCSENAHL
+278 NGFYCSENAHL

-361 FAIEPVPEDVANTV
+361 FAIEPVPEDVANTI

-396 LKNEAGNLPVAK
+396 LKNEVGNLPIAK

-435 LYEISPLEG
+435 LYEIGPLEG
-444 ISKRAAE
+444 IQARAE
-451 AGIEVTYAPGYK
+451 KAGVEVVYAPGYK

-468 MAWGRPGAGGPVDPL
+468 MGWGRPSAGPVNPL
-483 IANSP
+483 VANSI

-525 DRKNIDLPCGQND
+525 DRKNIDLPCGQNE

-553 LISGGPTDLRALEPY
+553 LISGGPTDLRYLEPY

-612 AYAMGNFPGNNTGED
+612 AYATGSFPGEGSGED

-638 GYTREQIMEYIA
+638 GYTREQIREYIA
-650 NLPEPVSEYTEGI
+650 SLPDPVSEYREGI
-663 FVGYRWFETKEVPV
+663 LVGYRWYDTKDVPV

-687 VDFEYGPLT
+687 VEFEYGALT
-696 CRQKKDKFVV
+696 CKQKKDKIQVS
-706 TFDVKNLGTMEADE
+706 FDLKNLGDMEADE
-720 VTQLYVKRLD
+720 VAQLYVKRLD
-730 SKVERPLKEL
+730 SKVERAEKEL
-740 EAFDRVTLKGGET
+740 EAFERVALKAGET
-753 KKVTLEFPISELA
+753 KNVTLEFPLSELA
-766 HWDNGTNGW
+766 HWDNETNGW
-775 VLEPGKLEILVGSA
+775 VLEPGKIEILVGSA
-789 SDDIRQSIT
+789 SNDIRQTIA

>member
-1 MGKSDYIY
+1 
-9 IVKDVSTSL
+9 
-18 DMTGWKLD
+18 
-26 MTGWKLDM
+26 
-34 TKTIQLTI
+34 
-42 FMKQIRISAILACIA
+42 MKKYLYSAALLILA
-57 GMIAFAGCKSMSPQ
+57 AGCASLSPQ
-71 DRLTVNDRKINKI
+71 DRLTVNDKKINKI

-200 SEDPVLAARLSVE
+200 SEDPVLSARLSVE
-213 YTLGSQDA
+213 YTKGSQDA

-230 ALNNQETN
+230 ALNNQETD
-238 RGSVNVIAD
+238 RGSVDVIAD

-268 MCIMPAYNKV
+268 MCVMPAYNKV
-278 NGYYCSENAHL
+278 NGFYCSENAHL

-361 FAIEPVPEDVANTV
+361 FAIDPVPEDVANTI

-396 LKNEAGNLPVAK
+396 LKNEAGNLPIAK

-435 LYEISPLEG
+435 LYEITPLEG
-444 ISKRAAE
+444 IQARAE
-451 AGIEVTYAPGYK
+451 KAGVEVVYAPGYK

-468 MAWGRPGAGGPVDPL
+468 MGWGRPSAGPVNPL
-483 IANSP
+483 VANSI
-488 DEPADPALLAEAVA
+488 DEPADPALLADAVA

-525 DRKNIDLPCGQND
+525 DRKNIDLPCGQNE

-553 LISGGPTDLRALEPY
+553 LISGGPTDLRYLEPY

-612 AYAMGNFPGNNTGED
+612 AYATGSFPGEGSGED

-638 GYTREQIMEYIA
+638 GYTREQIQEYIA
-650 NLPEPVSEYTEGI
+650 NLPAPESHYTEGI

-696 CRQKKDKFVV
+696 CKHKKDKFYV
-706 TFDVKNLGTMEADE
+706 TFELKNLGDMEADE
-720 VTQLYVKRLD
+720 VAQLYVKRID
-730 SKVERPLKEL
+730 SAVERPLKEL
-740 EAFDRVTLKGGET
+740 EAFDRITLKGGET
-753 KKVTLEFPISELA
+753 KKVTLEFPVSELA
-766 HWDNGTNGW
+766 HWDNETNEW
-775 VLEPGKLEILVGSA
+775 VLEHGKLEILVGSA
-789 SDDIRQSIT
+789 SNDIRQTIA

>member
-1 MGKSDYIY
+1 
-9 IVKDVSTSL
+9 
-18 DMTGWKLD
+18 
-26 MTGWKLDM
+26 
-34 TKTIQLTI
+34 
-42 FMKQIRISAILACIA
+42 MKQYLYSAALLILA
-57 GMIAFAGCKSMSPQ
+57 AGCASLSPQ
-71 DRLTVNDRKINKI
+71 DRLTVNDKKINKI

-200 SEDPVLAARLSVE
+200 SEDPVLSARLSVE
-213 YTLGSQDA
+213 YTKGSQDA

-230 ALNNQETN
+230 ALNNQETD
-238 RGSVNVIAD
+238 RGSVDVIAD

-260 AAVKEGGA
+260 AAIKEGGA
-268 MCIMPAYNKV
+268 MCVMPAYNKV
-278 NGYYCSENAHL
+278 NGFYCSENAHL

-346 EAVVDAKVRE
+346 EAVVDEKVRE

-361 FAIEPVPEDVANTV
+361 FAIDPVPEDVANTI

-396 LKNEAGNLPVAK
+396 LKNEAGNLPIAK

-444 ISKRAAE
+444 IQARAE
-451 AGIEVTYAPGYK
+451 KAGVEVVYAPGYK

-468 MAWGRPGAGGPVDPL
+468 MGWGRPSAGPVNPL
-483 IANSP
+483 VANSI

-525 DRKNIDLPCGQND
+525 DRKNIDLPCGQNE

-553 LISGGPTDLRALEPY
+553 LISGGPTDLRYLEPY
-568 SPAIVQGWWN
+568 SHAIVQGWWN

-612 AYAMGNFPGNNTGED
+612 AYATGSFPGEGSGED

-638 GYTREQIMEYIA
+638 GYTREQIQEYIA
-650 NLPEPVSEYTEGI
+650 SLPDPVSEYREGI
-663 FVGYRWFETKEVPV
+663 LVGYRWYDTKDVPV

-687 VDFEYGPLT
+687 VEFEYGALT
-696 CRQKKDKFVV
+696 CKQKKDKIQVS
-706 TFDVKNLGTMEADE
+706 FDLKNLGDMEADE
-720 VTQLYVKRLD
+720 VAQLYVKRLD
-730 SKVERPLKEL
+730 SKVERAEKEL
-740 EAFDRVTLKGGET
+740 EAFERVALKAGET
-753 KKVTLEFPISELA
+753 KNVTLEFPLSELA
-766 HWDNGTNGW
+766 HWDNETNGW
-775 VLEPGKLEILVGSA
+775 VLEPGKIEILVGSA
-789 SDDIRQSIT
+789 SNDIRQSIQ

>member
-1 MGKSDYIY
+1 
-9 IVKDVSTSL
+9 
-18 DMTGWKLD
+18 
-26 MTGWKLDM
+26 
-34 TKTIQLTI
+34 
-42 FMKQIRISAILACIA
+42 MKKYLYSAALLILA
-57 GMIAFAGCKSMSPQ
+57 AGCASLSPQ
-71 DRLTVNDRKINKI
+71 DRLTVNDKKINKI

-200 SEDPVLAARLSVE
+200 SEDPVLSARLSVE
-213 YTLGSQDA
+213 YTKGSQDA

-230 ALNNQETN
+230 ALNNQETD
-238 RGSVNVIAD
+238 RGSVDVIAD

-268 MCIMPAYNKV
+268 MCVMPAYNKV
-278 NGYYCSENAHL
+278 NGFYCSENAHL

-361 FAIEPVPEDVANTV
+361 FAIDPVPEDVANTI

-396 LKNEAGNLPVAK
+396 LKNEAGNLPIAK

-444 ISKRAAE
+444 IQARAE
-451 AGIEVTYAPGYK
+451 KAGVEVVYAPGYK

-468 MAWGRPGAGGPVDPL
+468 MGWGRPSAGPVNPL
-483 IANSP
+483 VANSI

-525 DRKNIDLPCGQND
+525 DRKNIDLPCGQNE

-553 LISGGPTDLRALEPY
+553 LISGGPTDLRYLEPY

-612 AYAMGNFPGNNTGED
+612 AYATGSFPGEGSGED

-638 GYTREQIMEYIA
+638 GYTREQIQEYIA
-650 NLPEPVSEYTEGI
+650 SLPDPVSEYREGI
-663 FVGYRWFETKEVPV
+663 LVGYRWYDTKDVPV

-687 VDFEYGPLT
+687 VEFEYGALT
-696 CRQKKDKFVV
+696 CKQKKDKIQVS
-706 TFDVKNLGTMEADE
+706 FDLKNLGDMEADE
-720 VTQLYVKRLD
+720 VAQLYVKRLD
-730 SKVERPLKEL
+730 SKVERAEKEL
-740 EAFDRVTLKGGET
+740 EAFERVALKAGET
-753 KKVTLEFPISELA
+753 KNVTLEFPLSELA
-766 HWDNGTNGW
+766 HWDNETNGW
-775 VLEPGKLEILVGSA
+775 VLEPGKIEILVGSA
-789 SDDIRQSIT
+789 SNDIRQSIQ

>member
-1 MGKSDYIY
+1 
-9 IVKDVSTSL
+9 
-18 DMTGWKLD
+18 
-26 MTGWKLDM
+26 
-34 TKTIQLTI
+34 
-42 FMKQIRISAILACIA
+42 MKKYLYSAALLILA
-57 GMIAFAGCKSMSPQ
+57 AGCASLSPQ
-71 DRLTVNDRKINKI
+71 DRLTVNDKKINKI

-200 SEDPVLAARLSVE
+200 SEDPVLSARLSVE
-213 YTLGSQDA
+213 YTKGSQDA

-230 ALNNQETN
+230 ALNNQETD

-260 AAVKEGGA
+260 AAIKEGGA
-268 MCIMPAYNKV
+268 MCVMPAYNKV
-278 NGYYCSENAHL
+278 NGFYCSENAHL

-361 FAIEPVPEDVANTV
+361 FAIEPVPEDVANTI

-396 LKNEAGNLPVAK
+396 LKNEAGNLPIAK
-408 DVKKIAVIG
+408 DVKKIAIIG

-435 LYEISPLEG
+435 LYEITPLEG
-444 ISKRAAE
+444 IQARAE
-451 AGIEVTYAPGYK
+451 KAGVEVVYAPGYK

-468 MAWGRPGAGGPVDPL
+468 MGWGRPSAGPVNPL
-483 IANSP
+483 VANSI

-525 DRKNIDLPCGQND
+525 DRKNIDLPCGQNE

-553 LISGGPTDLRALEPY
+553 LISGGPTDLRYLEPY

-612 AYAMGNFPGNNTGED
+612 AYATGSFPGEGSGED

-638 GYTREQIMEYIA
+638 GYTREQIQEYIA
-650 NLPEPVSEYTEGI
+650 SLPDPVSEYREGI
-663 FVGYRWFETKEVPV
+663 LVGYRWYDTKDVPV

-687 VDFEYGPLT
+687 VEFEYGALT
-696 CRQKKDKFVV
+696 CKQKKDKIQVS
-706 TFDVKNLGTMEADE
+706 FDLKNLGDMEADE
-720 VTQLYVKRLD
+720 VAQLYVKRLD
-730 SKVERPLKEL
+730 SKVERAEKEL
-740 EAFDRVTLKGGET
+740 EAFERVALKAGET
-753 KKVTLEFPISELA
+753 KNVTLEFPLSELA
-766 HWDNGTNGW
+766 HWDNETNGW
-775 VLEPGKLEILVGSA
+775 VLEPGKIEILVGSA
-789 SDDIRQSIT
+789 SNDIRQSIQ

>member
-1 MGKSDYIY
+1 
-9 IVKDVSTSL
+9 
-18 DMTGWKLD
+18 
-26 MTGWKLDM
+26 
-34 TKTIQLTI
+34 
-42 FMKQIRISAILACIA
+42 MKQYLYSAALLILA
-57 GMIAFAGCKSMSPQ
+57 AGCASLSPQ
-71 DRLTVNDRKINKI
+71 DRLTVNDKKINKI

-200 SEDPVLAARLSVE
+200 SEDPVLSARLSVE
-213 YTLGSQDA
+213 YTKGSQDA

-230 ALNNQETN
+230 ALNNQETD
-238 RGSVNVIAD
+238 RGSVDVIAD

-268 MCIMPAYNKV
+268 MCVMPAYNKV
-278 NGYYCSENAHL
+278 NGFYCSENAHL

-361 FAIEPVPEDVANTV
+361 FAIDPVPEDVANTI

-396 LKNEAGNLPVAK
+396 LKNEAGNLPIAK

-444 ISKRAAE
+444 IQARAE
-451 AGIEVTYAPGYK
+451 KAGVEVVYAPGYK

-468 MAWGRPGAGGPVDPL
+468 MGWGRPSAGPVNPL
-483 IANSP
+483 VANSI

-525 DRKNIDLPCGQND
+525 DRKNIDLPCGQNE

-553 LISGGPTDLRALEPY
+553 LISGGPTDLRYLEPY

-612 AYAMGNFPGNNTGED
+612 AYATGSFPGEGSGED

-638 GYTREQIMEYIA
+638 GYTREQIQEYIA
-650 NLPEPVSEYTEGI
+650 SLPDPVSEYREGI
-663 FVGYRWFETKEVPV
+663 LVGYRWYDTKDVPV

-687 VDFEYGPLT
+687 VEFEYGALT
-696 CRQKKDKFVV
+696 CKQKKDKIQVS
-706 TFDVKNLGTMEADE
+706 FDLKNLGDMEADE
-720 VTQLYVKRLD
+720 VAQLYVKRLD
-730 SKVERPLKEL
+730 SKVERAEKEL
-740 EAFDRVTLKGGET
+740 EAFERVALKAGET
-753 KKVTLEFPISELA
+753 KNVTLEFPLSELA
-766 HWDNGTNGW
+766 HWDNETNGW
-775 VLEPGKLEILVGSA
+775 VLEPGKIEILVGSA
-789 SDDIRQSIT
+789 SNDIRQSIQ

>member
-1 MGKSDYIY
+1 MAL
-9 IVKDVSTSL
+9 IV
-18 DMTGWKLD
+18 
-26 MTGWKLDM
+26 
-34 TKTIQLTI
+34 
-42 FMKQIRISAILACIA
+42 
-57 GMIAFAGCKSMSPQ
+57 AGCGCGMSPQ
-71 DRLTVNDRKINKI
+71 EKLTVNDKKINEI

-153 ATWSKEMAYKNGWA
+153 ATWSKEMARKNGWA

-213 YTLGSQDA
+213 YTIGSQEA

-230 ALNNQETN
+230 ALNNQETD

-260 AAVKEGGA
+260 AAIKEGGA
-268 MCIMPAYNKV
+268 MCVMPAYNKV

-336 IDSVRNGALD
+336 IDSVRNGALP
-346 EAVVDAKVRE
+346 ESVVDDKVRE

-361 FAIEPVPEDVANTV
+361 FAIEPVPEDVANTI
-375 MTSQPETQKIA
+375 MTSQPETQQVV

-396 LKNEAGNLPVAK
+396 LKNETGNLPIAPE
-408 DVKKIAVIG
+408 VKKIAVIG
-417 QNAVLTTAAGG
+417 QNAVLTTASGG

-444 ISKRAAE
+444 IQKRAAE
-451 AGIEVTYAPGYK
+451 AGVEVVYAPGYK
-463 NYQMR
+463 NYKMR
-468 MAWGRPGAGGPVDPL
+468 MGWGRPAAGPVDPL
-483 IANSP
+483 AATST

-502 LAKDA
+502 LAQDA

-525 DRKNIDLPCGQND
+525 DRKNIDLPCGQNE
-538 VIKALYEANPNVATV
+538 VIKALYEANPNVVTV
-553 LISGGPTDLRALEPY
+553 LISGGPTDLRFLEPY

-600 PFTFPLKLEDSP
+600 PFTFPKKLEDSP
-612 AYAMGNFPGNNTGED
+612 AYALGNFGQNASED

-638 GYTREQIMEYIA
+638 GYTREQIQEYIA
-650 NLPEPVSEYTEGI
+650 NLPAPESHYTEGI
-663 FVGYRWFETKEVPV
+663 FVGYRWFETKEIPV

-696 CRQKKDKFVV
+696 CKQKKDKFYV
-706 TFDVKNLGTMEADE
+706 TFELKNLGNMEADE
-720 VTQLYVKRLD
+720 VAQLYVKRID
-730 SKVERPLKEL
+730 SAVERPLKEL
-740 EAFDRVTLKGGET
+740 EAFDRVTLQAGET
-753 KKVTLEFPISELA
+753 KTVTLEFPVSELA
-766 HWDNGTNGW
+766 HWDNETNEW
-775 VLEPGKLEILVGSA
+775 VLEHGKLEILVGSA
-789 SDDIRQSIT
+789 SDDIRQTIE

>member
-1 MGKSDYIY
+1 MKHS
-9 IVKDVSTSL
+9 STSIIL
-18 DMTGWKLD
+18 
-26 MTGWKLDM
+26 
-34 TKTIQLTI
+34 
-42 FMKQIRISAILACIA
+42 SAVLAIA
-57 GMIAFAGCKSMSPQ
+57 IAAGCSNSLSPQ
-71 DRLTVNDRKINKI
+71 DRLTVNDKKINEI

-130 DGFRSL
+130 DGFRPL

-153 ATWSKEMAYKNGWA
+153 ATWSKEMARKNGWA

-213 YTLGSQDA
+213 YTIGSQEA

-230 ALNNQETN
+230 ALNNQETD

-260 AAVKEGGA
+260 AAIKEGGA
-268 MCIMPAYNKV
+268 MCVMPAYNKV

-289 NNEILRDEW
+289 NNEILRGEW

-336 IDSVRNGALD
+336 IDSVRNGALP
-346 EAVVDAKVRE
+346 ESIVDDKVRE

-361 FAIEPVPEDVANTV
+361 FAIEPIPEDVANTI
-375 MTSQPETQKIA
+375 MTSQPETQQVA

-396 LKNEAGNLPVAK
+396 LKNEGNLPISK
-408 DVKKIAVIG
+408 EVKKIAVIG

-444 ISKRAAE
+444 IQKRAAE
-451 AGIEVTYAPGYK
+451 AGVEVAYAPGYK
-463 NYQMR
+463 NYKMR
-468 MAWGRPGAGGPVDPL
+468 MGWGRPVAGPVDPL
-483 IANSP
+483 TANST

-525 DRKNIDLPCGQND
+525 DRKNIDLPCGQNE

-553 LISGGPTDLRALEPY
+553 LISGGPTDLRFLEPY

-600 PFTFPLKLEDSP
+600 PFTFPKKLEDSP
-612 AYAMGNFPGNNTGED
+612 AYALGNFGQNASED

-638 GYTREQIMEYIA
+638 GYTREQIQEYIA
-650 NLPEPVSEYTEGI
+650 NLPAPESHYTEGI
-663 FVGYRWFETKEVPV
+663 FVGYRWFETKNVPV

-696 CRQKKDKFVV
+696 CRQKRDKIYV
-706 TFDVKNLGTMEADE
+706 TFDVKNLGDMEADE
-720 VTQLYVKRLD
+720 VTQLYVRRLD
-730 SKVERPLKEL
+730 SEVERPLKEL
-740 EAFDRVTLKGGET
+740 EAFDRVTLKAGET
-753 KKVTLEFPISELA
+753 KSVTLEFPVSELA
-766 HWDNGTNGW
+766 HWDTGTNGW
-775 VLEPGKLEILVGSA
+775 VIEPGKLEILVGSA
-789 SDDIRQSIT
+789 SDDIRQMASI
-798 TEI
+798 EI

>member
-1 MGKSDYIY
+1 
-9 IVKDVSTSL
+9 
-18 DMTGWKLD
+18 
-26 MTGWKLDM
+26 
-34 TKTIQLTI
+34 
-42 FMKQIRISAILACIA
+42 MKKYLYSAALLILA
-57 GMIAFAGCKSMSPQ
+57 AGCASLSPQ
-71 DRLTVNDRKINKI
+71 DRLTVNDKKINKI

-200 SEDPVLAARLSVE
+200 SEDPVLSARLSVE
-213 YTLGSQDA
+213 YTKGSQDA

-230 ALNNQETN
+230 ALNNQETD
-238 RGSVNVIAD
+238 RGSVDVIAD

-260 AAVKEGGA
+260 AAIKEGGA
-268 MCIMPAYNKV
+268 MCVMPAYNKV
-278 NGYYCSENAHL
+278 NGFYCSENAHL

-361 FAIEPVPEDVANTV
+361 FAIEPVPENVANTI

-396 LKNEAGNLPVAK
+396 LKNEAGNLPIAK

-444 ISKRAAE
+444 IQARAE
-451 AGIEVTYAPGYK
+451 KAGVEVVYAPGYK

-468 MAWGRPGAGGPVDPL
+468 MGWGRPSAGPVNPL
-483 IANSP
+483 VANSI

-525 DRKNIDLPCGQND
+525 DRKNIDLPCGQNE

-553 LISGGPTDLRALEPY
+553 LISGGPTDLRYLEPY

-612 AYAMGNFPGNNTGED
+612 AYATGSFPGEGSGED

-638 GYTREQIMEYIA
+638 GYTREQIQEYIA
-650 NLPEPVSEYTEGI
+650 SLPDPVSEYREGI
-663 FVGYRWFETKEVPV
+663 LVGYRWYDTKDVPV

-687 VDFEYGPLT
+687 VEFEYGALT
-696 CRQKKDKFVV
+696 CKQKKDKIQVS
-706 TFDVKNLGTMEADE
+706 FDLKNLGDMEADE
-720 VTQLYVKRLD
+720 VAQLYVKRLD
-730 SKVERPLKEL
+730 SKVERAEKEL
-740 EAFDRVTLKGGET
+740 EAFERVALKAGET
-753 KKVTLEFPISELA
+753 KNVTLEFPLSELA
-766 HWDNGTNGW
+766 HWDNETNGW
-775 VLEPGKLEILVGSA
+775 VLEPGKIEILVGSA
-789 SDDIRQSIT
+789 SNDIRQSIH

>member
-1 MGKSDYIY
+1 M
-9 IVKDVSTSL
+9 
-18 DMTGWKLD
+18 
-26 MTGWKLDM
+26 
-34 TKTIQLTI
+34 
-42 FMKQIRISAILACIA
+42 AI
-57 GMIAFAGCKSMSPQ
+57 GCVQNGTSPQ
-71 DRLTVNDRKINKI
+71 DRLTVNDRKIDKI

-130 DGFRSL
+130 DGFRPL
-136 GWTLDSAT
+136 GWKLDSAT

-200 SEDPVLAARLSVE
+200 SEDPVLSARLSVE
-213 YTLGSQDA
+213 YTKGSQEA
-221 GTAVCLKHY
+221 GTAVCLKHF
-230 ALNNQETN
+230 ALNNQETE

-289 NNEILRDEW
+289 LNEILRGEW

-361 FAIEPVPEDVANTV
+361 HAVEPVPEDVANTI

-396 LKNEAGNLPVAK
+396 LKNEDGNLPISK

-417 QNAVLTTAAGG
+417 QNAVLSTAAGG
-428 IGAGVKT
+428 IGAGVKA

-444 ISKRAAE
+444 LQARA
-451 AGIEVTYAPGYK
+451 GSDIEITYAPGYK
-463 NYQMR
+463 NYIM
-468 MAWGRPGAGGPVDPL
+468 GRGNQAVTNPL
-483 IANSP
+483 QTRNTA
-488 DEPADPALLAEAVA
+488 EPADPELLAEAVE
-502 LAKDA
+502 LARNA
-507 DMVIFFGGT
+507 DMVIFFAGT

-525 DRKNIDLPCGQND
+525 DRKNIDLPCGQNEL
-538 VIKALYEANPNVATV
+538 VKALYEANPNLVTV
-553 LISGGPTDLRALEPY
+553 LISGGPCDLRILDHY

-578 GLEGGTALA
+578 GMEGGTALA

-612 AYAMGNFPGNNTGED
+612 AYALGNFPGENSGED

-638 GYTREQIMEYIA
+638 GYTREQIREYIA
-650 NLPEPVSEYTEGI
+650 SLPDPESRYTEGI
-663 FVGYRWFETKEVPV
+663 FVGYRWFDTRSIPV

-687 VDFEYGPLT
+687 VDFEYGDLSV
-696 CRQKKDKFVV
+696 RKKKGMIQVN
-706 TFDVKNLGTMEADE
+706 FDLSNTGDMEADE
-720 VTQLYVKRLD
+720 VAQLYVKRID
-730 SKVERPLKEL
+730 SKVERPEKEL
-740 EAFDRVTLKGGET
+740 EAFDRITLKAGET
-753 KKVTLEFPISELA
+753 RKVTLEFPVSELA
-766 HWDNGTNGW
+766 HWDMETNGW
-775 VLEPGKLEILVGSA
+775 VLEHGKIEILVGSS
-789 SDDIRQSIT
+789 SDDIRQSIQA
-798 TEI
+798 EI

>member
-1 MGKSDYIY
+1 
-9 IVKDVSTSL
+9 
-18 DMTGWKLD
+18 
-26 MTGWKLDM
+26 
-34 TKTIQLTI
+34 
-42 FMKQIRISAILACIA
+42 MKKYLYSAALLILA
-57 GMIAFAGCKSMSPQ
+57 AGCASLSPQ
-71 DRLTVNDRKINKI
+71 DRLTVNDKKINKI

-200 SEDPVLAARLSVE
+200 SEDPVLSARLSVE
-213 YTLGSQDA
+213 YTKGSQDA

-230 ALNNQETN
+230 ALNNQETD
-238 RGSVNVIAD
+238 RGSVDVIAD

-260 AAVKEGGA
+260 AAIKEGGA
-268 MCIMPAYNKV
+268 MCVMPAYNKV
-278 NGYYCSENAHL
+278 NGFYCSENAHL

-298 GFKGMT
+298 GFNGMT

-361 FAIEPVPEDVANTV
+361 FAIDPVPEDVANTI
-375 MTSQPETQKIA
+375 MTSQPETQRIA

-396 LKNEAGNLPVAK
+396 LKNEAGNLPIAK

-444 ISKRAAE
+444 IQARAE
-451 AGIEVTYAPGYK
+451 KAGVEVVYAPGYK

-468 MAWGRPGAGGPVDPL
+468 MGWGRPSAGPVNPL
-483 IANSP
+483 VANSI

-525 DRKNIDLPCGQND
+525 DRKNIDLPCGQNE

-553 LISGGPTDLRALEPY
+553 LISGGPTDLRYLEPY
-568 SPAIVQGWWN
+568 SPSIVQGWWN

-612 AYAMGNFPGNNTGED
+612 AYATGSFPGEGSGED

-638 GYTREQIMEYIA
+638 GYTREQIQEYIA
-650 NLPEPVSEYTEGI
+650 SLPDPLSEYREGI
-663 FVGYRWFETKEVPV
+663 LVGYRWYDTKDVPV

-687 VDFEYGPLT
+687 VEFEYGALT
-696 CRQKKDKFVV
+696 CKQKKDKIQVS
-706 TFDVKNLGTMEADE
+706 FDLKNLGDMEADE
-720 VTQLYVKRLD
+720 VAQLYVKRLD
-730 SKVERPLKEL
+730 SKVERAEKEL
-740 EAFDRVTLKGGET
+740 EAFERVALKAGET
-753 KKVTLEFPISELA
+753 KNVTLEFPLSELA
-766 HWDNGTNGW
+766 HWDNETNGW
-775 VLEPGKLEILVGSA
+775 VLEPGKIEILVGSA
-789 SDDIRQSIT
+789 SNDIRQSIQ